1 MSVKKNGSCSCKFK
15 SRVLRRKG
23 IYMKKVKIVSLL
35 IVFVMVLC
43 SMVSC
48 FTPDASKLM
57 EKATEVMNQQPYTIT
72 MDMKYSTDD
81 ETLGSVFDS
90 LTFED
95 VKVNVDG
102 EKMSIKMDMDMGI
115 AEAELNYILISK
127 TMYMNVAVSGMSQA
141 IKQKATLSDEDFK
154 EFKEEMGISAQEDI
168 LDFSEMV
175 LEKVEDTYVITC
187 TGASEEFYE
196 SINESMEEMADS
208 LGGSCTVSD
217 LKYVVEIK
225 DGKFKTMQLSAT
237 YEMSVEEKKISVDF
251 TMDMDIDYDV
261 EFAIEEPAD
270 KESYEEVD
278 FSNIMG

>member
-1 MSVKKNGSCSCKFK
+1 
-15 SRVLRRKG
+15 
-23 IYMKKVKIVSLL
+23 MKKFL
-35 IVFVMVLC
+35 
-43 SMVSC
+43 
-48 FTPDASKLM
+48 
-57 EKATEVMNQQPYTIT
+57 
-72 MDMKYSTDD
+72 
-81 ETLGSVFDS
+81 SVI
-90 LTFED
+90 
-95 VKVNVDG
+95 
-102 EKMSIKMDMDMGI
+102 SIF
-115 AEAELNYILISK
+115 LISLFLFPIF
-127 TMYMNVAVSGMSQA
+127 MPVSAEMS
-141 IKQKATLSDEDFK
+141 
-154 EFKEEMGISAQEDI
+154 ISAQEDI

-175 LEKVEDTYVITC
+175 LEEVGDTYVITC